1 MISPFCHQEKAI
13 HLDRFPLMQVNR
25 SLQAWDAADEY
36 LLNYCKENSLI
47 NKATTLL
54 IFNDAFGALATSF
67 CDTLDSTAQEAPTT
81 YCVNDSFVSR
91 QGITHNL
98 KKNHLNTNNVTQLDS
113 LADLPRDIDVILYK
127 IPKSNA
133 LLIAQLIQI
142 KQQCKQDVIFIA
154 GDRAK
159 DIHSSTLK
167 LFEKHLG
174 KTSTSLAVKK
184 SRLVFCEL
192 PSSGLDTGVES
203 GVESTESKTVEH
215 AINHLNSSPFPT
227 CWSIEDKATGLAF
240 NISNHA
246 NVYSREKLDIGARYF
261 IENLPQIKAG
271 DNVIDLGCGNGVI
284 GLTLLASQN
293 EAHIAFYDESSMA
306 IASAKMNIEN
316 NLPHL
321 LSQCEFNLDDCLT
334 SVPSNSV
341 DIIVC
346 NPPFHQH
353 NATTDHIA
361 WQMFKD
367 SHRVLKKGGE
377 LRIIGNRQL
386 AYHIKLQRIFG
397 NEKRIAS
404 NDKFVTQSAIKR

>member
-1 MISPFCHQEKAI
+1 MISPFFHQSKAI
-13 HLDRFPLMQVNR
+13 HLDRFPIMQVNR

-36 LLNYCKENSLI
+36 LLNYCEENKLVS
-47 NKATTLL
+47 NNTTLL
-54 IFNDAFGALATSF
+54 IFNDAFGALTTSF
-67 CDTLDSTAQEAPTT
+67 CQYSIGEEVNAPAVF
-81 YCVNDSFVSR
+81 CINDSFVSR
-91 QGITHNL
+91 QGIAYNI
-98 KKNHLNTNNVTQLDS
+98 KKNELDSSNITQLDS
-113 LADLPRDIDVILYK
+113 LADLPSDIDVILYK
-127 IPKSNA
+127 IPKSKS
-133 LLIAQLIQI
+133 LLIEQLIQI
-142 KQQCKQDVIFIA
+142 KSQCKEDVIFIA
-154 GDRAK
+154 SDRAK

-174 KTSTSLAVKK
+174 ETTTSLAIKK
-184 SRLVFCEL
+184 SRLVF
-192 PSSGLDTGVES
+192 SQLDKAK
-203 GVESTESKTVEH
+203 STDKQKST
-215 AINHLNSSPFPT
+215 SPFPT
-227 CWSIEDKATGLAF
+227 RWTIEDKQTNKTF
-240 NISNHA
+240 TISNHA

-261 IENLPQIKAG
+261 IENLPEIPPQAK
-271 DNVIDLGCGNGVI
+271 VIDLGCGNGVI
-284 GLTLLASQN
+284 GLTLLASQPQ
-293 EAHIAFYDESSMA
+293 AHINFYDESSMA

-316 NLPHL
+316 NLPTL
-321 LSQCEFNLDDCLT
+321 VQQCTFNLDDCLT
-334 SVPSNSV
+334 SVASNSI

-367 SHRVLKKGGE
+367 SYRVLKKGGE